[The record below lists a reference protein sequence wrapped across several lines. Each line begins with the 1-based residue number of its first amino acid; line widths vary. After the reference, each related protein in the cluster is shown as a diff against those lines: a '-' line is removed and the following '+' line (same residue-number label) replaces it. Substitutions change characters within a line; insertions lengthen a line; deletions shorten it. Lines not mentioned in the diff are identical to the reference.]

1 MLASPF
7 TSPIRRNKSAVKSES
22 ELPAFLKHLST
33 NNLALSLFVA
43 LALLTATQGKE
54 SVESSHCKEHNK
66 GSVSIYDSAF
76 PPVTLTLPDTWE
88 TCFRQKFKASSTH
101 SKQPKLTLNPF
112 TLG

>member
-1 MLASPF
+1 VS
-7 TSPIRRNKSAVKSES
+7 S
-22 ELPAFLKHLST
+22 AFLNHLNT
-33 NNLALSLFVA
+33 NNLALSLFVT
-43 LALLTATQGKE
+43 LALLTGTRSKE

-76 PPVTLTLPDTWE
+76 SPVTFTLPDTHE

-101 SKQPKLTLNPF
+101 SKQLKLTLSPL